1 MNYEVCILT
10 SIDEF
15 VIKRITKTPKS
26 SISALLRDCRKR
38 VPLIGDQVILIH
50 IIRLLKANNYEF
62 SYYKLIQ
69 ALQSSEDYKEMT
81 RGEKTKNL
89 RYLTKQCNLKVELP
103 RETVK

>member
-15 VIKRITKTPKS
+15 VIKRITKNPKS

-50 IIRLLKANNYEF
+50 IIRLLKQLNYDF
-62 SYYKLIQ
+62 TYDKINI
-69 ALQSSEDYKEMT
+69 ALQNTEEYRLDINE
-81 RGEKTKNL
+81 EKGKLFKNL
-89 RYLTKQCNLKVELP
+89 IKQCKLP
-103 RETVK
+103 VMVPNY